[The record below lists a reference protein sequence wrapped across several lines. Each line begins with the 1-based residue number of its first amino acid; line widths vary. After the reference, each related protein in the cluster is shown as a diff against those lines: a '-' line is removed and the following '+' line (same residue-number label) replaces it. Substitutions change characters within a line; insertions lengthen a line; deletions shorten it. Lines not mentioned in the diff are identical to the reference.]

1 MKETMDETERRRA
14 KQEAYNK
21 AHGITPKQV
30 AISARSVLSKSTY
43 QAREEAEVRMLA
55 EDPVISRMSPAELIR
70 AVEAA
75 KKKMEESAAELDF
88 ILAAKYRDE
97 MNALKKL
104 LK

>member
-1 MKETMDETERRRA
+1 MDETERRRA

-21 AHGITPKQV
+21 ANGITQHKWLSLQEV
-30 AISARSVLSKSTY
+30 FSKSTY
-43 QAREEAEVRMLA
+43 QAEEDSGVRMLS
-55 EDPVISRMSPAELIR
+55 EDPVISRMSPTELIR
-70 AVEAA
+70 AIDAA

-97 MNALKKL
+97 MNSLKKL

>member
-1 MKETMDETERRRA
+1 
-14 KQEAYNK
+14 
-21 AHGITPKQV
+21 
-30 AISARSVLSKSTY
+30 
-43 QAREEAEVRMLA
+43 VRMLA

-97 MNALKKL
+97 MNSLKKL

>member
-21 AHGITPKQV
+21 THGITPKQV
-30 AISARSVLSKSTY
+30 DLCKECSLKEHISGS
-43 QAREEAEVRMLA
+43 EEAEVRMLA

-75 KKKMEESAAELDF
+75 KEDGG
-88 ILAAKYRDE
+88 IGG
-97 MNALKKL
+97 
-104 LK
+104 

>member
-1 MKETMDETERRRA
+1 
-14 KQEAYNK
+14 
-21 AHGITPKQV
+21 
-30 AISARSVLSKSTY
+30 
-43 QAREEAEVRMLA
+43 
-55 EDPVISRMSPAELIR
+55 MSPAELIR
-70 AVEAA
+70 VVEAA